1 MLTGIFTSII
11 LCVPMGSSNKLEKE
25 KAKVV
30 YPAYD
35 NVQILLW
42 AIAHQKEWRRKKDE
56 VRRVRQA
63 YRKLG
68 AILKEDANAATI
80 GAWFGDDTGAVVRSM
95 REVRGEV
102 RKLIPR

>member
-1 MLTGIFTSII
+1 MSSPSSTGG
-11 LCVPMGSSNKLEKE
+11 VRQQKKLEVE
-25 KAKVV
+25 KVQVV

-42 AIAHQKEWRRKKDE
+42 ALANPQEWRRKKEE

-63 YRKLG
+63 YRRLG
-68 AILKEDANAATI
+68 AILKEEGNAMI
-80 GAWFGDDTGAVVRSM
+80 ISAWFGDETGAVVHSL
-95 REVRGEV
+95 REVREKV

>member
-1 MLTGIFTSII
+1 MSSPSSTGEKRQQKS
-11 LCVPMGSSNKLEKE
+11 LEVE

-42 AIAHQKEWRRKKDE
+42 AIANPKEWRRKKEE
-56 VRRVRQA
+56 VRKVRRA
-63 YRKLG
+63 YRNLS
-68 AILKEDANAATI
+68 AILRNEGNATII
-80 GAWFGDDTGAVVRSM
+80 GAWFGDDTGAVVRSL
-95 REVRGEV
+95 REVREKV